1 MKALPGYTLIETKF
15 LLGMAIF
22 YFILIIFFSLETLR
36 WHLTDKRLQKEQLK
50 KVEELNKKKII

>member
-1 MKALPGYTLIETKF
+1 MKALPSYTLIETKF